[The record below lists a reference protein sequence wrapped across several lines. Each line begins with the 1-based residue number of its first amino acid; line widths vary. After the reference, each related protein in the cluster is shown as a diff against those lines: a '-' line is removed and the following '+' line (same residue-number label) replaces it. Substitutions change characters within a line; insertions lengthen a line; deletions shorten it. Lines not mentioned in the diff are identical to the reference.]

1 VNRSLTV
8 ITLAALVAL
17 LGVFAWWWSVR
28 LDSNGLQDTVIRD
41 AGRSATFVSAHILHL
56 ESGTSAASANL
67 VLEYQYQNHHR
78 RVPAD
83 LRLQRVGNR
92 WHITEVFAGNR
103 QFPSLEKLGQEV
115 SMDLAAE
122 FAAEQARKT
131 IENTVEIMESLGDV
145 AIEEGR
151 KTAEALRKKWK
162 ELNHDD

>member
-1 VNRSLTV
+1 
-8 ITLAALVAL
+8 
-17 LGVFAWWWSVR
+17 
-28 LDSNGLQDTVIRD
+28 
-41 AGRSATFVSAHILHL
+41 
-56 ESGTSAASANL
+56 
-67 VLEYQYQNHHR
+67 
-78 RVPAD
+78 VPAD

-103 QFPSLEKLGQEV
+103 QFPSLEQLGQEV

-131 IENTVEIMESLGDV
+131 IENSVEIMESLGDV